1 MEQKTEVEE
10 QKDVTDPEADPNMTN
25 LPEVTRK
32 DEQEDSAATKPG
44 EESYSY
50 LTTLCPINYDSLKE
64 FEFDISF
71 NSYLDAFLISSCTS
85 TL

>member
-50 LTTLCPINYDSLKE
+50 LFFFFLFYDLTTLCPINSDSLKE
-64 FEFDISF
+64 FDINL
-71 NSYLDAFLISSCTS
+71 NSYLDAI
-85 TL
+85 

>member
-10 QKDVTDPEADPNMTN
+10 QKDVTDPEADPNMAN
-25 LPEVTRK
+25 IPEVTRK

-50 LTTLCPINYDSLKE
+50 LFFFPLL
-64 FEFDISF
+64 
-71 NSYLDAFLISSCTS
+71 
-85 TL
+85 

>member
-1 MEQKTEVEE
+1 VLRNAPPATTTVPATEATPVEQKTEVEE

-50 LTTLCPINYDSLKE
+50 L
-64 FEFDISF
+64 FF
-71 NSYLDAFLISSCTS
+71 SSS
-85 TL
+85 MI

>member
-32 DEQEDSAATKPG
+32 DEQDSAATKPG
-44 EESYSY
+44 EEAYSY
-50 LTTLCPINYDSLKE
+50 L
-64 FEFDISF
+64 FFF
-71 NSYLDAFLISSCTS
+71 SSS
-85 TL
+85 MI